1 MNDYEDYVLLHD
13 LKLKLLSI
21 DSFAEH
27 SAWDIEKRWTDE
39 EKVKMGV
46 KKADVIM
53 SLDEFGEYL
62 SEIVA
67 DINNYGE
74 AIKCLKS

>member
-1 MNDYEDYVLLHD
+1 M
-13 LKLKLLSI
+13 KLFTI
-21 DSFAEH
+21 DSFEEH

-53 SLDEFGEYL
+53 SLDEFSDYL
-62 SEIVA
+62 TEVVA
-67 DINNYGE
+67 DMNNYGE

>member
-1 MNDYEDYVLLHD
+1 LRPIFENDV
-13 LKLKLLSI
+13 KLKFFSI
-21 DSFAEH
+21 DSFREH
-27 SAWDIEKRWTDE
+27 SAWDVDKRWTDE
-39 EKVKMGV
+39 EKIKMGV

-53 SLDEFGEYL
+53 NLDEFHDFL
-62 SEIVA
+62 SDIIA